1 MRRTKLSL
9 EQENPYHL
17 CCNPRV
23 GAWIHPKGGTAW
35 PLSWWAEP
43 RPSTSSPTQQFACNV
58 CAEHQRAPTC
68 GTMQAIMFSLVGVR
82 CLAQLPHNTLTISL
96 GGRYVI
102 TMVLIFPF
110 LNVHGSET
118 FLRSELDIKDFVPKL
133 AHLVQV
139 ICSCANILTFW
150 YLMPEHFWNIL
161 TRILCGASTIQ
172 ECDKVGFARITELT
186 HWI

>member
-1 MRRTKLSL
+1 MRAEKQIPPKYSLFGITSDHNQCFASHEKVPSPWPRGLAQCYDHKTVIIYRLTMRRTKLSL

-58 CAEHQRAPTC
+58 CAEHQRASTC

-96 GGRYVI
+96 GGRYHDGPY
-102 TMVLIFPF
+102 FPI
-110 LNVHGSET
+110 S
-118 FLRSELDIKDFVPKL
+118 
-133 AHLVQV
+133 
-139 ICSCANILTFW
+139 
-150 YLMPEHFWNIL
+150 
-161 TRILCGASTIQ
+161 
-172 ECDKVGFARITELT
+172 
-186 HWI
+186 